1 MIIAE
6 IGQAHDGSLGM
17 AHAYIN
23 ALKDTGVQAIKFQM
37 HIADAESS
45 SAEPFRVPFSY
56 EDATRFDYWKR
67 MEFTPQQW
75 FELKT
80 HCEANGLEFIC
91 SPFSNAAVDVL
102 EDLHVHRY
110 KIGSGEVTNHLL
122 LEKIAA
128 TKKPVILSSGMNNW
142 NEIDAAIQLFQEKS
156 IPISLLQCTTSYPS
170 LPTQWGLN
178 NISIMQNR
186 YQIPV
191 GYSDHSGD
199 IYACMAAAA
208 LGATLFEFH
217 IVFDQGM
224 FGPDATS
231 SIPIHKVK
239 QLTTGIAAIQMA
251 LQHPIDKNDLSG
263 MKALK
268 SVFEKSLAVNQN
280 LPAGTVIQF
289 EHLEAKKPAGMGIAA
304 GNYKEILGSTLL
316 HAKEQWSFLNTE
328 DLNPE

>member
-6 IGQAHDGSLGM
+6 VGQAHDGSLGM
-17 AHAYIN
+17 AHAYID
-23 ALKDTGVQAIKFQM
+23 ALKDKGVDAIKFQM

-67 MEFTPQQW
+67 MEFTPIQW
-75 FELKT
+75 KELKA
-80 HCEANGLEFIC
+80 HCEAENLEFIC

-102 EDLHVHRY
+102 EVLNVDQY

-142 NEIDAAIQLFQEKS
+142 NELEAAIRIFQEKN
-156 IPISLLQCTTSYPS
+156 IPVSLLQCTTAYPS

-178 NISIMQNR
+178 NISIMKEK
-186 YQIPV
+186 YQIPI

-199 IYACMAAAA
+199 IFACMAAAA
-208 LGATLFEFH
+208 LGANLFEFH
-217 IVFDQGM
+217 VVFDQGM
-224 FGPDATS
+224 FGPDAKS
-231 SIPIHKVK
+231 SIPIHKVQ
-239 QLTTGIAAIQMA
+239 QLSTGILSVQKAM
-251 LQHPIDKNDLSG
+251 QHPVDKNDLAA
-263 MKALK
+263 MEVIK
-268 SVFEKSLAVNQN
+268 SMFEKSLAVNQY
-280 LPAGTVIQF
+280 LPAGTVLQF
-289 EHLEAKKPAGMGIAA
+289 EHLEAKKPAAMGIAA
-304 GNYKEILGSTLL
+304 GRYKEIIGRKLL
-316 HAKEQWSFLNTE
+316 HEKQQWSFLKVA